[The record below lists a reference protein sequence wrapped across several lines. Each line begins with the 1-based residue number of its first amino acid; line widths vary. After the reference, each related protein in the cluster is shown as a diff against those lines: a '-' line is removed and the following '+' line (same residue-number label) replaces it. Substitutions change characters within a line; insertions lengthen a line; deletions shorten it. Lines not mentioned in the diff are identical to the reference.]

1 MRFFKVML
9 TLKNPSKKGE
19 SLDFRTKESDIAHA
33 QERFNEKFSKW
44 NKRVFVIEISEN
56 RITLLLVKEVVEPGA
71 DITPLEIG
79 KFSSILYRD
88 RGWDKFSKEP
98 SKLFASVMFR
108 EIAKRDEIETEL
120 TALSN
125 QSGIDEIIKEYSKEI
140 TDIASD
146 ESRDRREDDTRESRE
161 PNYYR
166 SRKTADRD
174 MEIESDRFNE
184 TRVREILD
192 GENINESNYKKETS
206 GIIINSEIYTNDN
219 DGSCRVPMDEI
230 NGGEGSAD
238 GETSGIS
245 DETALKTLQLLIETK
260 DIGRSSAEKK
270 RIISGVKKMLMH
282 WLER

>member
-19 SLDFRTKESDIAHA
+19 NLDFRTKESDIAHA

-88 RGWDKFSKEP
+88 KAWDKYSKEE
-98 SKLFASVMFR
+98 SKLFASVMFK
-108 EIAKRDEIETEL
+108 EISGHEEIETEL
-120 TALSN
+120 AALS
-125 QSGIDEIIKEYSKEI
+125 QQTGIDEIIKEFEKE
-140 TDIASD
+140 TAKAASD
-146 ESRDRREDDTRESRE
+146 EIKNQRGE
-161 PNYYR
+161 NYQRQANENYFKNKR
-166 SRKTADRD
+166 SSDRD

-184 TRVREILD
+184 TRVREILED
-192 GENINESNYKKETS
+192 ENFNESNYKKENS
-206 GIIINSEIYTNDN
+206 GIIRNSEPDIKDN
-219 DGSCRVPMDEI
+219 AGSSYGSI
-230 NGGEGSAD
+230 NGSSDNEDSSNGEISN
-238 GETSGIS
+238 IS
-245 DETALKTLQLLIETK
+245 DETALKTLQLLIETQ

-270 RIISGVKKMLMH
+270 RIIAGVKKMLMH

>member
-1 MRFFKVML
+1 ML

-88 RGWDKFSKEP
+88 KGWDKFSKEP
-98 SKLFASVMFR
+98 SKLFASVMFK
-108 EIAKRDEIETEL
+108 EISGHGEIETEL
-120 TALSN
+120 AALS
-125 QSGIDEIIKEYSKEI
+125 QQTGIDEIIKEYEKE
-140 TDIASD
+140 TAKAAS
-146 ESRDRREDDTRESRE
+146 
-161 PNYYR
+161 
-166 SRKTADRD
+166 
-174 MEIESDRFNE
+174 NE
-184 TRVREILD
+184 TRVREILED
-192 GENINESNYKKETS
+192 ENFNESNYKKEIS
-206 GIIINSEIYTNDN
+206 DIIRNSEPDINDNAGSRYVTINDSNNDEDSINSEI
-219 DGSCRVPMDEI
+219 
-230 NGGEGSAD
+230 
-238 GETSGIS
+238 SGIS
-245 DETALKTLQLLIETK
+245 DETALKTLQLLIETQ

-270 RIISGVKKMLMH
+270 RIIAGVKKMLMH